1 MSDLARSRAAGD
13 GVLSGAAWWSLRAV
27 AMQMVRAHP
36 PLFWTAC
43 ALLLATLPTLLL
55 MLVDPRQLLGV
66 SVWIKPWKFQ
76 LSIGTYLLTL
86 AWAQLWLPPR
96 QRQSWAARYVAW
108 VAIVSAIFEVAYISW
123 QAAWGKAS
131 HFNIATPLD
140 ATMYAL
146 MGVGAVLLTST
157 ALVLGVMVLRSRP
170 AGLSAPMHIAVGC
183 GLVMTFVLGTAF
195 GAFMSSQTGHG
206 VGGSGSDAGGM
217 LLTGWSRSGG
227 DLRVAHFFGV
237 HAVHA
242 MLIFGWL
249 VDRFP
254 RLGAPAGDAVAV
266 SARTSVLAVW
276 LFGAGYGLV
285 SVWTFFQAIGG
296 RPFFLVV
303 D

>member
-1 MSDLARSRAAGD
+1 MSGLERGGVAGG
-13 GVLSGAAWWSLRAV
+13 GVPTVGALWSLRPMATR
-27 AMQMVRAHP
+27 MVRVHP

-43 ALLLATLPTLLL
+43 ALLLATVPTLLL
-55 MLVDPRQLLGV
+55 MLLDPRQLLGV
-66 SVWIKPWKFQ
+66 SVWVKPWKFQ
-76 LSIGTYLLTL
+76 LSTGTYLLTL
-86 AWAQLWLPPR
+86 AWVLIWLSPR
-96 QRQSWAARYVAW
+96 QRHSWAARYVAW
-108 VAIVSAIFEVAYISW
+108 VAIASAIFEVAYISW

-131 HFNIATPLD
+131 HFNVATPLD

-170 AGLSAPMHIAVGC
+170 AGLSTALHVAMGW
-183 GLVMTFVLGTAF
+183 GLLMTFVLGTTF
-195 GAFMSSQTGHG
+195 GAYMSSQTGHS
-206 VGGSGSDAGGM
+206 VGGNGLDSGGM

-249 VDRFP
+249 VDRFSRSAAP
-254 RLGAPAGDAVAV
+254 RETEVAV
-266 SARTSVLAVW
+266 RSRTPVLWVW
-276 LFGAGYGLV
+276 ALGVGYALV
-285 SVWTFFQAIGG
+285 SVWTFVQAMGG
-296 RPFFLVV
+296 RPFLVV